1 MSKKLLI
8 ASLVLVMG
16 SAVIS
21 YAADSQPTTYTER
34 FIQKHTQ
41 KLVDTEK
48 ELQQKQQAR
57 EEARAKQKEEFQKQI
72 EAREQARAK
81 QKEELQKKIEANQKA
96 REDAANARKQKLEQ
110 KRELWNQ
117 LISE

>member
-1 MSKKLLI
+1 MSKKLLV

-16 SAVIS
+16 TAVIS

-48 ELQQKQQAR
+48 ELQQQ
-57 EEARAKQKEEFQKQI
+57 
-72 EAREQARAK
+72 
-81 QKEELQKKIEANQKA
+81 
-96 REDAANARKQKLEQ
+96 Q
-110 KRELWNQ
+110 KRLTESPLKALLAPTFTWAEK
-117 LISE
+117 LAF